1 MKDNEIKTH
10 LLVEVETLEELKENA
25 LFLECLRMA
34 GVEQWEDYDDALYLY
49 KEATGNRRGLQ

>member
-34 GVEQWEDYDDALYLY
+34 GVDNWDGYSYAMGLYREVNGDEELH
-49 KEATGNRRGLQ
+49 